1 MKLIHRDLK
10 PENIFI
16 NKNNEVKLGD
26 FGIARQL
33 CFDNNYAST
42 FIGTFVYM
50 APEEWSH
57 KKYSNKVDI
66 WALGCIIY
74 ELLTLSKCFNGPI
87 LELMNKITKE
97 PHGKINLNKYNHK
110 WQNLIDLLLKKNYK
124 ERPDINYVCDYLKN
138 ELLDNII
145 KNNEIIITLKVKKD
159 DINNDIYFLNKNA
172 IYELN
177 EANTELYI
185 NDKKFK
191 YQKYFKPEKE
201 GIYQI
206 KLKLNIYMT
215 DCGNMFNNCLRIIKL
230 DLSSFDTRNVT
241 KMREMF
247 YYCHYLTQ
255 LDLSFFNTK
264 KVSDMRKMFYY
275 CFNLEELDLSFFHT
289 PNVTDMSGMFE
300 HCSSLKILDLSPLDT
315 KNVII

>member
-1 MKLIHRDLK
+1 
-10 PENIFI
+10 
-16 NKNNEVKLGD
+16 
-26 FGIARQL
+26 
-33 CFDNNYAST
+33 
-42 FIGTFVYM
+42 M

-57 KKYSNKVDI
+57 QKYSNKVEI

-74 ELLTLSKCFNGPI
+74 ELLTLNRCFNGPI

-177 EANTELYI
+177 ESNTELYI
-185 NDKKFK
+185 N
-191 YQKYFKPEKE
+191 EKN
-201 GIYQI
+201 
-206 KLKLNIYMT
+206 LNIKNILSRKKKEY
-215 DCGNMFNNCLRIIKL
+215 IK
-230 DLSSFDTRNVT
+230 
-241 KMREMF
+241 
-247 YYCHYLTQ
+247 
-255 LDLSFFNTK
+255 
-264 KVSDMRKMFYY
+264 
-275 CFNLEELDLSFFHT
+275 
-289 PNVTDMSGMFE
+289 
-300 HCSSLKILDLSPLDT
+300 
-315 KNVII
+315 